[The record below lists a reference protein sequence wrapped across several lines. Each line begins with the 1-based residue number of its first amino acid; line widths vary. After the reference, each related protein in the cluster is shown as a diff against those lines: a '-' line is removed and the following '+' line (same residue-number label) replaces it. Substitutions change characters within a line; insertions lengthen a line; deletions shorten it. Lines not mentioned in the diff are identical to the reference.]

1 MTIVIRIDYPERDP
15 QAIKEALAL
24 DCEKYGLGVHVV
36 EVRDDTARQ
45 ESLWRD
51 AKNDAEGNI

>member
-36 EVRDDTARQ
+36 EVRDDPVRQ
-45 ESLWRD
+45 ESLWR
-51 AKNDAEGNI
+51 KNETKR